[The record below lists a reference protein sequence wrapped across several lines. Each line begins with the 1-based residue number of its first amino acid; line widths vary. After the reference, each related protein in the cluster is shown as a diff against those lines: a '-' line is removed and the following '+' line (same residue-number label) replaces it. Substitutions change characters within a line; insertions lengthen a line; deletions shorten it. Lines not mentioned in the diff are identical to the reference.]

1 MTTTTHPPIDEAGRL
16 AVVQR
21 HRDDI
26 AQIFA
31 AYHVSEIRVLDAAS
45 SLRRI
50 DLFDVEFVAALPH
63 QFGYAGLGELQ
74 HRLESLLEMRV
85 HIYEL
90 FVDCQTNRTA
100 CEESKPL

>member
-1 MTTTTHPPIDEAGRL
+1 MTSTTHPPLDDAARL
-16 AVVQR
+16 AVVHR

-31 AYHVSEIRVLDAAS
+31 SYDVTEVRILDSALT
-45 SLRRI
+45 LRRR
-50 DLFDVEFVAALPH
+50 DLFDVEFVAALPRR
-63 QFGYAGLGELQ
+63 FGYGGLGELQ

-85 HIYEL
+85 HVYEL

-100 CEESKPL
+100 REESKPL

>member
-1 MTTTTHPPIDEAGRL
+1 MATTMHPPLDEAGRL

-74 HRLESLLEMRV
+74 HRLESLLEVRV

>member
-1 MTTTTHPPIDEAGRL
+1 MTTTTHPPLDEASRL

-26 AQIFA
+26 IQIFA
-31 AYHVSEIRVLDAAS
+31 AYHVSEIRVLDTAS
-45 SLRRI
+45 SLRRS

-63 QFGYAGLGELQ
+63 RFGYAGLGELQ
-74 HRLESLLEMRV
+74 YRLESLLEIRV
-85 HIYEL
+85 YVYEL

-100 CEESKPL
+100 REESKPL